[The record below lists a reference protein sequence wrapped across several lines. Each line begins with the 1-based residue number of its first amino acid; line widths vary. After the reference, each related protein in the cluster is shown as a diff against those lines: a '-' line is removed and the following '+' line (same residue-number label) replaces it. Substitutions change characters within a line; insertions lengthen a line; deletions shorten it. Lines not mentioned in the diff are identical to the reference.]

1 MVNARFAP
9 PGITNDLARLRKE
22 LRLTRVSE
30 VELRIG
36 ATAEEQLQSLGRVF
50 LKTQFVRQGT
60 NQQGNSV
67 WGSSLQVQ
75 GFRRLCS
82 KPQARYYPPL
92 DGRYRA

>member
-50 LKTQFVRQGT
+50 LKTQFVRQVLTSREIRFGVHHYKYKV
-60 NQQGNSV
+60 SV
-67 WGSSLQVQ
+67 DYARSH
-75 GFRRLCS
+75 
-82 KPQARYYPPL
+82 KQATTL
-92 DGRYRA
+92 L